1 MSIGDFGGNSNSNNN
16 SNKVYE
22 GTYYSRLRL
31 KQSDSSKTIG
41 VSFRSGL
48 LIISIKQNYISSF
61 FIYII
66 YIYVQSVFNIDI
78 ATDINKKQIPI
89 IKRT

>member
-31 KQSDSSKTIG
+31 KQSDSSKTKF
-41 VSFRSGL
+41 SCHEYLS
-48 LIISIKQNYISSF
+48 
-61 FIYII
+61 
-66 YIYVQSVFNIDI
+66 
-78 ATDINKKQIPI
+78 
-89 IKRT
+89 